1 MINLDERE
9 ELIKLFDNYSSLL
22 TSKQKQYFE
31 AYYYDD
37 LSLAEI
43 AAEFDVSRN
52 AVFDQI
58 KKTISILKNYEENL
72 HQLRNKELLEKAY
85 ESNSVDEIKQL
96 IAKIIKE

>member
-1 MINLDERE
+1 MINLDQRE

-37 LSLAEI
+37 LSLSEI
-43 AAEFDVSRN
+43 AVEYNVSRN

-58 KKTISILKNYEENL
+58 KKTISILKKYEENL
-72 HQLRNKELLEKAY
+72 HQLKNKELLLKALD
-85 ESNSVDEIKQL
+85 SNSINEVKAIIL
-96 IAKIIKE
+96 KIIEE